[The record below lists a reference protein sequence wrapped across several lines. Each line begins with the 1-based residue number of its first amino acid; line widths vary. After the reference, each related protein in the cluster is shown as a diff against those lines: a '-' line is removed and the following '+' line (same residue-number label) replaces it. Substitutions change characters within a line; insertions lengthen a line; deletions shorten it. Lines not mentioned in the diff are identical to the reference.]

1 VKNFFFYCCIACI
14 VTFSMGFKN
23 DPLKKS
29 NTSSIVQFVYT
40 SDAHYGLTKDSFQG
54 NSNVSAQV
62 VNKAMIA
69 KINTVSTLTLPS
81 DSGVN
86 AGQVAGP
93 VDYVIMTGDMAN
105 REETGIQSDSISWY
119 QFAADYING
128 LSLKNSAG
136 TNSELLLLPGNHD
149 VSNAI
154 GYYDTMVP
162 LTDPTSMV
170 QIYNRMMTPA
180 AAKTNATYN
189 YTNDKIHYSRDIA
202 GIHFMYVTM
211 WPDSGERIWMA
222 SDLAK
227 INSTT
232 PVLLFTH
239 DPPDAPSK
247 HFTNPNGKH
256 TINSDDAFENC
267 ITEMFK
273 SGTSTSK
280 DSKTEQRNFVAF
292 YKLHTNIKAYFHG
305 HSNYTEFYTYK
316 GPDSDIALNTIR
328 VDSPMKGDKSESDE
342 TKLAFY
348 LVTIDASTMKM
359 TVRECLWD
367 PTSTAN
373 AAIKFGSYKTIS
385 IYAGASD
392 VEGSHLVANNFT
404 LKQNYPNPFN
414 PATTIAYSL
423 AKSSQVQLKVFDM
436 LGREIASL
444 VDEYQTA
451 GEHETSFSASS
462 LPSGIYYYTLNTGSH
477 SQTKKMALVR

>member
-1 VKNFFFYCCIACI
+1 MKNTLIYCFLLLVLIP
-14 VTFSMGFKN
+14 VLGFGSN
-23 DPLKKS
+23 PEKKS
-29 NTSSIVQFVYT
+29 NNSNIIQFVYT
-40 SDAHYGLTKDSFQG
+40 SDSHYGLTKDSFQG

-62 VNKAMIA
+62 VNHAMIGR
-69 KINTVSTLTLPS
+69 INTVSALTLPS

-86 AGQVAGP
+86 AGQIAGP

-128 LSLKNSAG
+128 ISLKNSAG
-136 TNSELLLLPGNHD
+136 QNSELLLLPGNHD

-170 QIYNRMMTPA
+170 QIYNRMMNPGVA
-180 AAKTNATYN
+180 RTNATYN
-189 YTNDKIHYSRDIA
+189 YTKDKIHYSRDIA
-202 GIHFMYVTM
+202 GVHFQFVTM
-211 WPDSGERIWMA
+211 WPDSGERVWMA
-222 SDLAK
+222 SDFAK

-232 PVLLFTH
+232 PTLLFTH

-247 HFTNPNGKH
+247 HFTNPNGSH
-256 TINSDDAFENC
+256 NINSSDKFENC
-267 ITEMFK
+267 ITEVFK

-280 DSKTEQRNFVAF
+280 DSKTEQKNFVSF

-305 HSNYTEFYTYK
+305 HTNYTEFYTYK

-328 VDSPMKGDKSESDE
+328 VDSPMKGDKSASDE

-348 LVTIDASTMKM
+348 LVTIDVSTMKM
-359 TVRECLWD
+359 TIRECLWD

-373 AAIKFGSYKTIS
+373 AAIKFGVNETIS
-385 IYAGASD
+385 ISAGTSA
-392 VEGSHLVANNFT
+392 VEDGQFSAAHFT
-404 LKQNYPNPFN
+404 LRQNYPNPFN
-414 PATTIAYSL
+414 PTTTIAYNLEKVSRVRL
-423 AKSSQVQLKVFDM
+423 QVFDM
-436 LGREIASL
+436 LGRQTATL

-451 GEHETSFSASS
+451 GEHETTFNASS
-462 LPSGIYYYTLNTGSH
+462 IPSGVYYYTLNTENF
-477 SQTKKMALVR
+477 SQTKKMALVK